1 MQETETQQQKH
12 TRIARQ
18 FLEAADRFSM
28 MATTSRRR
36 RNSGGRPVTALKAL
50 CIRRR
55 WRHGKYPQIREA
67 ARRLTQETRDGLFEA
82 GFGFAYA
89 QHLNFYTDAMEAHDI
104 DFYRPTIRRMVE
116 RVLAVA
122 EG

>member
-18 FLEAADRFSM
+18 FLEAADRFFDDGDYVQ
-28 MATTSRRR
+28 TSEKLWGAA
-36 RNSGGRPVTALKAL
+36 SHSLKAL
-50 CIRRR
+50 CIRRH